1 MNDTVTINK
10 CCAICEHL
18 WDKGNCPLYETYNAA
33 RALSVDAFD
42 EWVKYRTCCGNF
54 KLHRQFST
62 RTLDTIHKE
71 PNINQVETKDYPDGI
86 AQKFD
91 A

>member
-1 MNDTVTINK
+1 MSDTVTINK

-18 WDKGNCPLYETYNAA
+18 WDRMKCPLFEICDLAKHLGIEN
-33 RALSVDAFD
+33 FD
-42 EWVKYRTCCGNF
+42 EWVKYRTCCVDF

-71 PNINQVETKDYPDGI
+71 PNINQVETKDYPNGI
-86 AQKFD
+86 TQIFD
-91 A
+91 T